1 MFKGSIV
8 WKGIVYS
15 LLMALSKAAVAGIL
29 YIEYFIQLWNAH
41 RKRNIPSSATIM
53 IPGESLRDPPHAQA
67 LIVAFAMVARG
78 EIGYLIA
85 SLSQSSGTLRF
96 QHRDGTGIEEKN
108 DGIFLVIIW
117 AVTLCTIAG
126 PVSVGILV
134 RRLKARLSDP
144 AALNGW

>member
-15 LLMALSKAAVAGIL
+15 VLMALSKAAVAGIL
-29 YIEYFIQLWNAH
+29 YVEYYIQLWNAN
-41 RKRNIPSSATIM
+41 RKRNIPSSSTETY
-53 IPGESLRDPPHAQA
+53 PEECLRVLPHAQA
-67 LIVAFAMVARG
+67 SIIAFAMVARG

-85 SLSQSSGTLRF
+85 SLSQSSGTLRL
-96 QHRDGTGIEEKN
+96 QHRDGTVIEDSGEE
-108 DGIFLVIIW
+108 IFLVIIW

-126 PVSVGILV
+126 PVSVGVLV
-134 RRLKARLSDP
+134 RRFKARLSDP